1 MEINRET
8 KKSIGGWIL
17 IIIISILIILSCT
30 SCTIEED
37 EELYL
42 KPQRAERG
50 EVYLTLDGIQ
60 DSYKQTVEL
69 DTLSSF
75 TYTQIYAESTDMAE
89 NQKYNGEANIR
100 AYFST
105 DKHWNYSDGI
115 FHDYPVYYVYPTS
128 VRLIPPSTRVGYQH
142 EYKPTTLP
150 LWTKQMVGPIPRQSI
165 INGESVKI
173 YIDVSYDGR
182 YHVKDSILVT
192 LKAR

>member
-1 MEINRET
+1 MGKNKDIKNTTWGE
-8 KKSIGGWIL
+8 WILL
-17 IIIISILIILSCT
+17 IIISLLIAVSCT
-30 SCTIEED
+30 PLEIEED
-37 EELYL
+37 IYPEL
-42 KPQRAERG
+42 QRAESG
-50 EVYLTLDGIQ
+50 DAFLTLDGIQ
-60 DSYKQTVEL
+60 LGYNQTVSL
-69 DTLSSF
+69 DTLESF

-105 DKHWNYSDGI
+105 DKHWNYSDGV

-128 VRLIPPSTRVGYQH
+128 VRLIPPSTRIGYQH

-165 INGESVKI
+165 IDGESVKI

>member
-1 MEINRET
+1 MNIDRET

-17 IIIISILIILSCT
+17 IILISILIALSCT
-30 SCTIEED
+30 SCTKDEIVIVEVPYIE
-37 EELYL
+37 
-42 KPQRAERG
+42 PQSG
-50 EVYLTLDGIQ
+50 VVYLTLDGIQ
-60 DSYKQTVEL
+60 DSYNQTVEL

-105 DKHWNYSDGI
+105 DKHWNYSDGV

-128 VRLIPPSTRVGYQH
+128 VRLIPPSTRIGYQH
-142 EYKPTTLP
+142 EYKPTILP

-165 INGESVKI
+165 IDGESVKI